1 MTIPSRQPAP
11 ETHTPVP
18 VPKASKQFFAA
29 IAAAPAP
36 MPAAV
41 VPTSLLPSAK
51 KIKPVGY
58 GIAQPATGSA
68 PTQGRIGDSVG
79 LRAGDQV
86 GARPGDLR

>member
-1 MTIPSRQPAP
+1 MRMYTQVLA
-11 ETHTPVP
+11 
-18 VPKASKQFFAA
+18 PKASKQFFALV
-29 IAAAPAP
+29 AAAPVP
-36 MPAAV
+36 MPAALA
-41 VPTSLLPSAK
+41 PAPLLPSK